1 MRPGSIDRPAT
12 VHPVL
17 TVQECYTR
25 AGATSVTHLIVGHEE
40 HGVTRLARELSTT
53 ASLRSA
59 PVIRVPD
66 GIGTDLVRLVARASV
81 HVHVTDRLFGHT
93 AAQTASTLIALGRS
107 TSMSVTLHDLPQPS
121 DGPDR
126 HRQRA
131 SAYAD
136 ILAVSRG
143 VALSSHHESTLLDEV
158 LKLTDRRSLRAV
170 PRAVIP
176 LPIESPRRY
185 TSAAEVGGTHRD
197 LAVFGFLY
205 PGKGHAQA
213 LRALSELPADVGLTA
228 LGRPSPGHG
237 HLVEELQRQAHRRNR
252 RFTVTGYI
260 PDDRLQ
266 EVLARVAV
274 PVAPH
279 QHLSA
284 SGSINSWLTAGRRPL
299 VPRSRYVEE
308 LDARCPDVLTIY
320 DDLAAAARHAL
331 DHPESTTLRPGVPL
345 GPSLDDVGALYA
357 KALASWHH

>member
-1 MRPGSIDRPAT
+1 M
-12 VHPVL
+12 
-17 TVQECYTR
+17 
-25 AGATSVTHLIVGHEE
+25 
-40 HGVTRLARELSTT
+40 
-53 ASLRSA
+53 
-59 PVIRVPD
+59 
-66 GIGTDLVRLVARASV
+66 
-81 HVHVTDRLFGHT
+81 
-93 AAQTASTLIALGRS
+93 
-107 TSMSVTLHDLPQPS
+107 
-121 DGPDR
+121 
-126 HRQRA
+126 
-131 SAYAD
+131 
-136 ILAVSRG
+136 
-143 VALSSHHESTLLDEV
+143 
-158 LKLTDRRSLRAV
+158 
-170 PRAVIP
+170 
-176 LPIESPRRY
+176 PRR
-185 TSAAEVGGTHRD
+185 
-197 LAVFGFLY
+197 F
-205 PGKGHAQA
+205 
-213 LRALSELPADVGLTA
+213 RALSGLPADVGLTA

-237 HLVEELQRQAHRRNR
+237 HLVEELQRQAHRRSR